1 MEKKII
7 VVGSGK
13 GGVGKSTVSVNMCVS
28 LAKKKLKVALLD
40 ADIYGPS
47 IPQMFGISQKPQV
60 LNKKLLPYSKF
71 GVKSISIGNMI
82 PDKGA
87 VIWRGAMASSAI
99 RQLYNDVN
107 WGEIDI
113 MVIDLPPGTGDIQLS
128 LCQNFSILGSV
139 IVSTPQ
145 EVSLIDVRKAINMFK
160 KVNVPV
166 LGLIQN
172 MSYLEENSKKNFI
185 FGKNGVLN
193 EAKLQNLNFLGEIP
207 IYKKIS
213 ESGDIGEPCSFSDQE
228 VGEIFEDI
236 TENLLDSMKKV
247 KIKKVK
253 IE

>member
-1 MEKKII
+1 
-7 VVGSGK
+7 
-13 GGVGKSTVSVNMCVS
+13 
-28 LAKKKLKVALLD
+28 
-40 ADIYGPS
+40 
-47 IPQMFGISQKPQV
+47 MFGISQKPQV

-172 MSYLEENSKKNFI
+172 MSYLEENSKKFY
-185 FGKNGVLN
+185 FW
-193 EAKLQNLNFLGEIP
+193 
-207 IYKKIS
+207 KKR
-213 ESGDIGEPCSFSDQE
+213 C
-228 VGEIFEDI
+228 
-236 TENLLDSMKKV
+236 LK
-247 KIKKVK
+247 
-253 IE
+253 

>member
-13 GGVGKSTVSVNMCVS
+13 GGVGKSTVSVNICVS

-185 FGKNGVLN
+185 FW
-193 EAKLQNLNFLGEIP
+193 
-207 IYKKIS
+207 KKR
-213 ESGDIGEPCSFSDQE
+213 C
-228 VGEIFEDI
+228 
-236 TENLLDSMKKV
+236 LK
-247 KIKKVK
+247 
-253 IE
+253 

>member
-185 FGKNGVLN
+185 FGKKGVLN

-213 ESGDIGEPCSFSDQE
+213 ELRYWRTCSFSDQ
-228 VGEIFEDI
+228 
-236 TENLLDSMKKV
+236 K
-247 KIKKVK
+247 
-253 IE
+253 

>member
-172 MSYLEENSKKNFI
+172 MSYFRKFKKKFY
-185 FGKNGVLN
+185 FW
-193 EAKLQNLNFLGEIP
+193 
-207 IYKKIS
+207 KKR
-213 ESGDIGEPCSFSDQE
+213 C
-228 VGEIFEDI
+228 
-236 TENLLDSMKKV
+236 LK
-247 KIKKVK
+247 
-253 IE
+253 